1 MKNLI
6 LLVVLIFISKSG
18 FTSDSLTIVAVGE
31 AELQN
36 DKIGFS
42 RLPFPESFTSRE
54 KKLLEDISKI
64 FISDFSFYKHLF
76 DVHENSIINNEDS
89 SLKSL
94 NLRYLI
100 QAKFIKVEK
109 DITIELNVKDL
120 KEDKD
125 ILSIVET
132 INFQNIRSLAHKIND
147 KILIG
152 SN

>member
-54 KKLLEDISKI
+54 KKLLEDISKTEI
-64 FISDFSFYKHLF
+64 DRIKFVTSHPWDFTDDMVEVIKNNKNITGIRVIIEVFIDSFIWWGKS
-76 DVHENSIINNEDS
+76 SIIC
-89 SLKSL
+89 
-94 NLRYLI
+94 
-100 QAKFIKVEK
+100 FW
-109 DITIELNVKDL
+109 
-120 KEDKD
+120 
-125 ILSIVET
+125 
-132 INFQNIRSLAHKIND
+132 IRSY
-147 KILIG
+147 
-152 SN
+152 